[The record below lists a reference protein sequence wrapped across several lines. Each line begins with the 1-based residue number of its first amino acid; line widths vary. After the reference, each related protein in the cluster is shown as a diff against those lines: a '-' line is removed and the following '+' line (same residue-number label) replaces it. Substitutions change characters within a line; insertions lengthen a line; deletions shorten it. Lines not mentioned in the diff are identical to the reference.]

1 MTDIMID
8 LETLSTRSDAAILSV
23 GIAVFDIKTGKV
35 SDTLYKEVTMEVQKE
50 YGHIDPE
57 TVKWWLQRDD
67 DARQTLYQTESSD
80 RLYIVLCKVREFL
93 RRHNHDHS
101 ATRLWSN
108 GSSFDLVILRSA
120 FQRHDMSVIWDYW
133 QERDCRTIF
142 DLAKDICG
150 IDVKPSSQDTAHHAL
165 QDAINQSESV
175 SWAYRALS
183 YTGDE

>member
-8 LETLSTRSDAAILSV
+8 LETLSTRADAAILSV

-50 YGHIDPE
+50 YGHIDPA
-57 TVKWWLQRDD
+57 TVKWWLQRDQ
-67 DARQTLYQTESSD
+67 DARQAICEQAYPEYLYNV
-80 RLYIVLCKVREFL
+80 LYKVRDFL
-93 RRHNHDHS
+93 QNNNIHKSTSRV
-101 ATRLWSN
+101 WSN
-108 GSSFDLVILRSA
+108 GSSFDLVILRHA
-120 FQRHDMSVIWDYW
+120 FQRHYLDLPWGYW
-133 QERDCRTIF
+133 QERDCRTIC

-165 QDAINQSESV
+165 QDAINQAESV
-175 SWAYRALS
+175 SWAYRALA